1 MIGKLLNKVAVIT
14 GGGSGIGLATAKL
27 FVREGAKVIIT
38 GRDQK
43 KLATAIDEIHLSYFE
58 KRAPAISIRSDI
70 ASTTE
75 LERLFEQVHS
85 LIGKIDILVANAANY
100 TVGPAQDFTE
110 VMFDVVS
117 ETNFKGTFFT
127 VTKALPYLNDGAS
140 VILLSST
147 VAEMGVPGHS
157 VYSASKAA
165 VRSLAR
171 TLSVELVD
179 RRIRVNALTPGP
191 VETPIFD
198 QIAPTKEAAGAI
210 IDDIRNF
217 VPIKRMGLPD
227 EIAAAALYL
236 ASDESSYMA
245 GAELLLDGGMRS
257 I

>member
-1 MIGKLLNKVAVIT
+1 
-14 GGGSGIGLATAKL
+14 
-27 FVREGAKVIIT
+27 
-38 GRDQK
+38 
-43 KLATAIDEIHLSYFE
+43 
-58 KRAPAISIRSDI
+58 
-70 ASTTE
+70 